1 MAKLEYISGLGSCF
15 RKNPFFSDPSQKKSY
30 FYTPVNLQSDYFM
43 KNKTFLI
50 FLFCVFTISALFSF
64 GQKNS
69 VNLVSPGNFI
79 TINAGESPNDV
90 VMKAAKL
97 IPSTQQ
103 LSWQKMEF
111 IAFAHFGINTFTDK
125 EWGEGTESPSLFDPS
140 EFDARQWVR
149 TYRDAGMK
157 MLIIVAKHHDGFCY
171 WPSKYTDHSVKKS
184 PWKKGKGDVVGDL
197 VAACS
202 EYGLK
207 VGIYLSPWDR
217 HEKTY
222 GNSPAYNKFFIN
234 QLKELLTNYGEI
246 TEVWFDGACGEG
258 PNGKKQEYDW
268 AGYYKVIRELQPNA
282 LIFGMGPDIRWVGT
296 ETGYGRESEWSVVPA
311 KVRNTNNIMAN
322 SQHPVDNVFVQGD
335 MTDED
340 LGSAEKIENAQTL
353 LWYPAEADVSIR
365 PGWFYHENQN
375 GQVKTAEE
383 LVDIYFGSVGRN
395 CVLLLNVPPDKR
407 GLLRDEDIKSLM
419 GMRKILNQTF
429 EKNLATDALIT
440 YENPLSEKPF
450 YTLTNKGLNWRSNNR
465 FDTSTLII
473 ELPTASAFDV
483 VMLQESMKDGQRIE
497 KFRIESW
504 DGKQWV
510 KLTEGTTVGYKR
522 LLRFPLVKTKRLRL
536 TIEKSRSTAT
546 LVTFN
551 LYKTSGLPVE
561 NK

>member
-1 MAKLEYISGLGSCF
+1 
-15 RKNPFFSDPSQKKSY
+15 
-30 FYTPVNLQSDYFM
+30 M
-43 KNKTFLI
+43 KNKTSLI
-50 FLFCVFTISALFSF
+50 LLFCVFTISALFSF

-69 VNLVSPGNFI
+69 VNQVSPSNCI
-79 TINAGESPNDV
+79 IINAGESPNDV

-103 LSWQKMEF
+103 LAWQKMEF
-111 IAFAHFGINTFTDK
+111 LAFAHFGINTFTDK
-125 EWGEGTESPSLFDPS
+125 EWGDGTESPALFDPS

-222 GNSPAYNKFFIN
+222 GNSPAYNKFFMN

-322 SQHPVDNVFVQGD
+322 SRHPVDNVFVQGD

-429 EKNLATDALIT
+429 AKNLAADAIIT

-450 YTLTNKGLNWRSNNR
+450 YVLTNKGLYWRSNNK
-465 FDTSTLII
+465 FDTSTLIM
-473 ELPTASAFDV
+473 ELPIASAFDV

-522 LLRFPLVKTKRLRL
+522 LLRFPTVKTKRLRL
-536 TIEKSRSTAT
+536 TIEKSRSTPT
-546 LVTFN
+546 LVTFD
-551 LYKTSGLPVE
+551 LYKLPVGISFE

>member
-1 MAKLEYISGLGSCF
+1 
-15 RKNPFFSDPSQKKSY
+15 
-30 FYTPVNLQSDYFM
+30 M
-43 KNKTFLI
+43 KNKTLLI
-50 FLFCVFTISALFSF
+50 FLFCVCTIPALFSF

-69 VNLVSPGNFI
+69 VNTVFPGNFI
-79 TINAGESPNDV
+79 TVSPGESPSDI

-97 IPSTQQ
+97 IPSPQQ
-103 LSWQKMEF
+103 LAWQKMEF

-125 EWGEGTESPSLFDPS
+125 EWGDGTESPSLFDPT

-149 TYRDAGMK
+149 TFRDAGMK

-197 VAACS
+197 VAACN

-222 GNSPAYNKFFIN
+222 GNSPAYNKFFMN

-268 AGYYKVIRELQPNA
+268 AGYYKIIRELQPNA

-296 ETGYGRESEWSVVPA
+296 ETGYGRETEWSVVPA
-311 KVRNTNNIMAN
+311 KVKNVNSIATNG
-322 SQHPVDNVFVQGD
+322 QHPVDNIFVQGD
-335 MTDED
+335 MTDND
-340 LGSAEKIENAQTL
+340 LGSEEKIANAQTL

-383 LVDIYFGSVGRN
+383 LADIYFGSVGRN
-395 CVLLLNVPPDKR
+395 CVLLLNVPADKR
-407 GLLRDEDIKSLM
+407 GLLRDEDISNLM

-429 EKNLATDALIT
+429 GKNIAANAILT
-440 YENPLSEKPF
+440 YEDPLYDKPF
-450 YTLTNKGLNWRSNNR
+450 LTMTNKDLAWHPNKQADSSRLVMEL
-465 FDTSTLII
+465 TSPS
-473 ELPTASAFDV
+473 EFDV
-483 VMLQESMKDGQRIE
+483 VMLQESMYTGQRIE
-497 KFRIESW
+497 KFRIDSW
-504 DGKQWV
+504 DGQQWV
-510 KLTEGTTVGYKR
+510 KLTEGTTIGYKR
-522 LLRFPLVKTKRLRL
+522 LLRFPAVKSKRVRL
-536 TIEKSRSTAT
+536 TIEESRSTPT

-551 LYKTSGLPVE
+551 LYKSSGLSVE